1 MEQNAY
7 WNKAAETKEFTTL
20 FQLEVFERYVKK
32 EEKLL
37 DVGCGYGR
45 VMELLYRAGYRDMT
59 GMDFSENMIERGRK
73 QFPYLT
79 FEVQKNGRIDAAD
92 GSFDAVILAA
102 VLTCIVD
109 NKEQETL
116 LREIRRILKPGGI
129 IYVNDF
135 LLNDDER
142 NVKRYEEFQRK
153 YGIYGV
159 FELPEGAVLRHHAIE
174 WVRESLKGF
183 ETLRLEEISYR
194 TMNGHHSKG
203 YYYIGR
209 R

>member
-20 FQLEVFERYVKK
+20 FQLETFEQYVKK
-32 EEKLL
+32 EEKIL

-45 VMELLYRAGYRDMT
+45 VMELLYRAGYHTMT
-59 GMDFSENMIERGRK
+59 GMDFSKNMIERGRK

-79 FEVQKNGRIDAAD
+79 FEVQSEGRIDAPD

-102 VLTCIVD
+102 VLTCIAD
-109 NKEQETL
+109 NKEQEKL
-116 LREIRRILKPGGI
+116 LKEIKRILKPGGI
-129 IYVNDF
+129 IYINDF

-142 NVKRYEEFQRK
+142 NIKRYEEFQEK
-153 YGIYGV
+153 YGVYGV
-159 FELPEGAVLRHHAIE
+159 FELPEGAVLRHHDIKR
-174 WVRESLKGF
+174 VQESLKGF
-183 ETLRLEEISYR
+183 APLVLEKIDYV